1 MNDNYDEYRFCA
13 DPDFERLTDK
23 ILPWM
28 WKIIGILLLLLT
40 ARHAVSFF

>member
-1 MNDNYDEYRFCA
+1 MRDNYDEYSA
-13 DPDFERLTDK
+13 DPEFERFTDM

-28 WKIIGILLLLLT
+28 WKIIGFLLLLLT